1 MCITVPADPRG
12 AEGSVGVLG
21 VLLFTDTLLFHRTFL
36 HVGFGC
42 TNQTLLALEVRLE
55 SRHDY
60 LNEPFG
66 EW

>member
-36 HVGFGC
+36 HVGFGVYKP
-42 TNQTLLALEVRLE
+42 NSAGPGGEAGIKARL
-55 SRHDY
+55 
-60 LNEPFG
+60 P
-66 EW
+66 